1 MLGANGRGRGLLR
14 EMVERAV
21 LPVLTKPG
29 SVRRLGE
36 RAQEVFDLESR
47 CTDFYVLAFPELAQ
61 AGPGQEFAIGPVMR

>member
-1 MLGANGRGRGLLR
+1 
-14 EMVERAV
+14 MVERAV